1 MTHNQT
7 DCINVGAAAPL
18 VLADI
23 DDNFCHTVKKFRKYV
38 GDETTLGTPAV
49 IDAAGKPLSYASAK
63 QTAFAHWLLATSTVV
78 PVTGR
83 SREKFLQVNLG
94 FTGHA
99 IVSFGGL
106 ILLADGTP
114 EPGWFAHIAA
124 ASRAEKPVLEAYQ
137 ADITRGAA
145 DISADLKVSRIVD
158 EGLDLLIK
166 VQNTG
171 ENAAAEMEQLAL
183 VMQQLQPTGWTLH
196 VNEGQLCAYPPF
208 LGKELACRYYLDNLA
223 PAHSLL
229 IGSGDSL
236 TDVGFMSLCDMML
249 APTQSQVFKT
259 LHALEAEI

>member
-1 MTHNQT
+1 MTQKTACNSA
-7 DCINVGAAAPL
+7 VMPL

-23 DDNFCHTVKKFRKYV
+23 DDNFGHTVKKFRKYV
-38 GDETTLGTPAV
+38 GDENTLGTPIV
-49 IDAAGKPLSYASAK
+49 IDAAGKPLSYASEK
-63 QTAFAHWLLATSTVV
+63 QMAFARWLLSTATVT

-83 SREKFLQVNLG
+83 SREKYLQVNLG
-94 FTGHA
+94 FSGHA

-114 EPGWFAHIAA
+114 DPTWYEHIAA
-124 ASRAEKPVLEAYQ
+124 AARAEKDVIASYQ

-171 ENAAAEMEQLAL
+171 EKAAEEMQQLSL
-183 VMQQLQPTGWTLH
+183 VMQQLLPAGWTLH

-208 LGKELACRYYLDNLA
+208 LGKELAVRYYLDNLA

-259 LHALEAEI
+259 LHALESHN